1 MASTIFLALGSNLG
15 ERRANLVQAIQRLG
29 QAVQIGALSNVYE
42 TPPWGVT
49 DQPAFYNLALAG
61 VTSLTPS
68 ALLTFAKQI
77 EQDMGRQPAVRNG
90 PRLIDIDLLLYDNL
104 VYASEALVLPHPRLH
119 ERAFVLGPLAEIAP
133 HVVHPVIGTTMQRL
147 LGQVNR
153 DPIVPI
159 GPIDLAT
166 QAAPLNPFAWR
177 PAQTAP
183 FAWGTRTYVMGII
196 NVTPDSFSG
205 DGLARADADDAAW
218 IAAALAQ
225 GERFW
230 AEGADCLD
238 VGGES
243 TRPGSS
249 PVDAETELRR
259 ILPVIEGLVARVP
272 LPVSVD
278 TSKAVVAAAALRA
291 GARVVNDVWG
301 LRLDPGLAE
310 VIAQAQVPVVLMHNR
325 SRPKEAQQEA
335 RLGGRYVGVQYN
347 DLLGDIQQ
355 ELQFSV
361 ALARQAGISAHQII
375 LDPGIGFGKTR
386 EQNLTLLNR
395 TDAIK
400 ALGFPVLVGP
410 SRKSF
415 IGYTLNLPP
424 DQRVEGTAA
433 AVAVSIVRGAD
444 IVRVHDVLAMAR
456 VARMTDAIVR

>member
-153 DPIVPI
+153 DHIVPI

-166 QAAPLNPFAWR
+166 QAAPFNPFAWR

-205 DGLARADADDAAW
+205 DGLAHADADDAAW

-249 PVDAETELRR
+249 PV
-259 ILPVIEGLVARVP
+259 
-272 LPVSVD
+272 
-278 TSKAVVAAAALRA
+278 
-291 GARVVNDVWG
+291 
-301 LRLDPGLAE
+301 
-310 VIAQAQVPVVLMHNR
+310 
-325 SRPKEAQQEA
+325 
-335 RLGGRYVGVQYN
+335 
-347 DLLGDIQQ
+347 
-355 ELQFSV
+355 
-361 ALARQAGISAHQII
+361 
-375 LDPGIGFGKTR
+375 
-386 EQNLTLLNR
+386 
-395 TDAIK
+395 
-400 ALGFPVLVGP
+400 
-410 SRKSF
+410 
-415 IGYTLNLPP
+415 
-424 DQRVEGTAA
+424 
-433 AVAVSIVRGAD
+433 
-444 IVRVHDVLAMAR
+444 
-456 VARMTDAIVR
+456 